1 MSSSGRDSMDRGQII
16 RNIKEWSDLQAVS
29 GYEEET
35 GRKLTDWIQDLNC
48 TVKVD
53 NLYNVICEK
62 RGTDSSRKIMIIA
75 HLDEVGIQVIC
86 QRKENKKR
94 YRFKTLGSVKNSN
107 LINESICFENG
118 ATGKIYEEHHEGK
131 DSKHTENLYI
141 EFIGTANVC
150 TGDVGTYVPF
160 FESDAEWI
168 SGKALDNRVGCY
180 ILYTLLNDDI
190 QTKNDIYYVFS
201 TQEEIGMRGAK
212 VAISRLMPD
221 EIITVDLSPVNEFSS
236 LTAGDGVGIK
246 LSDGIS
252 VSNGDLVKKF
262 MDIAA
267 KHKISYQK
275 EVSTY
280 GTMETILINEK
291 DCGSKN
297 IGLSIPCFDMHSRK
311 TRVNLRDVEAARELL
326 WYYLHT
332 V

>member
-1 MSSSGRDSMDRGQII
+1 MSSSGRGSMDRGQII

-29 GYEEET
+29 GYEAEV
-35 GRKLTDWIQDLNC
+35 GQKLTNWIRDLNC

-62 RGTDSSRKIMIIA
+62 RGTDSSGKIMIIA

-86 QRKENKKR
+86 QKKGNKKQ
-94 YRFKTLGSVKNSN
+94 YRFKTLGSIKNSN

-118 ATGKIYEEHHEGK
+118 ATGKIYEEYHEEK

-141 EFIGTANVC
+141 EFTEVTNIC
-150 TGDVGTYVPF
+150 TGDVGTYIPF
-160 FESDAEWI
+160 FENRGEWVL
-168 SGKALDNRVGCY
+168 GKALDNRIGCY
-180 ILYTLLNDDI
+180 ILYTLLKDNI
-190 QTKNDIYYVFS
+190 KTKNDIYYVFS

-212 VAISRLMPD
+212 VAISRYMPD

-246 LSDGIS
+246 LSDGMG
-252 VSNGDLVKKF
+252 VSNRELIRRF
-262 MDIAA
+262 TDIAMEHQIA
-267 KHKISYQK
+267 YQK

-280 GTMETILINEK
+280 GAMETILINEK

-297 IGLSIPCFDMHSRK
+297 IGLTIPCFDMHSKK
-311 TRVNLRDVEAARELL
+311 TKVNLGDVEAAKELL